1 MPAGPSRSP
10 GNRMNA
16 SGRPPRSMGGR
27 WRAALLICGLAGG
40 CTSAPP
46 AAAPAQAAV
55 PEVTL
60 LDYADGLVEGPECEV
75 SGALRNTGPVPIAG
89 ASAWLRWRE
98 RGRVVPIGERPLE
111 PMPPGGVSR
120 FRFRFRCAAADG
132 PLLVDVELGDVQ
144 IRMRQP
150 S

>member
-1 MPAGPSRSP
+1 MPAGLPRLP
-10 GNRMNA
+10 GNRRNA
-16 SGRPPRSMGGR
+16 AGRPPWSTGRR

-40 CTSAPP
+40 CASAPP
-46 AAAPAQAAV
+46 AAAPPQAAV

-60 LDYADGLVEGPECEV
+60 LDYADGLVEGPVCEV
-75 SGALRNTGPVPIAG
+75 SGAFRNTGPVPIAA
-89 ASAWLRWRE
+89 ASVLLRWRE

-120 FRFRFRCAAADG
+120 FRFRFRCAAAGG
-132 PLLVDVELGDVQ
+132 PLLVDVALGDVQ

-150 S
+150 